1 MEKKKRLINRLRN
14 KYRLVIMNESTLEE
28 KASLTLSK
36 LNVFIVASSLVV
48 FFSGLLIVIFAY
60 TPLKEYI
67 PGCIDRDQSRLL
79 IELAMKTDSLEYVI
93 RANDVKLRNDL
104 NILRDRPDTSS
115 ADFTSLDS
123 TSAVS
128 QLDPSERELAL
139 REEVKPEDGYALRN
153 KSRNASPA
161 LAPFFTPLDGIVSAK
176 FDPLIDHLATD
187 IVSKSDQTVRAVL
200 DGTVVFCDWTSETG
214 HVIAIQHSNNL
225 LSIYKHN
232 SVLLKKVGNF
242 VDAGEAISIVGNS
255 GESSTGPHLHFE
267 LWHNGTALNAED
279 YIVFK

>member
-48 FFSGLLIVIFAY
+48 FFTGMLIVIFAY

-67 PGCIDRDQSRLL
+67 PGCVDRDQSRLL
-79 IELAMKTDSLEYVI
+79 IDLAMKADSLEYVI
-93 RANDVKLRNDL
+93 HANDLKLRNDL

-115 ADFTSLDS
+115 ADFNSLDS
-123 TSAVS
+123 ASAAS

-139 REEVKPEDGYALRN
+139 REEVKPEEDYALRG

-161 LAPFFTPLDGIVSAK
+161 LAPFFTPLDGMVSAK

>member
-79 IELAMKTDSLEYVI
+79 IDLAMKTDSLEYVI
-93 RANDVKLRNDL
+93 RANDLKLRNDL

-115 ADFTSLDS
+115 ADFTALDS
-123 TSAVS
+123 ASAVS
-128 QLDPSERELAL
+128 QLDPSDRELAL
-139 REEVKPEDGYALRN
+139 REEVKPEDGYALRG
-153 KSRNASPA
+153 KSRSASPA
-161 LAPFFTPLDGIVSAK
+161 LAPFFTPLDGMVSAK
-176 FDPLIDHLATD
+176 FNPLIDHLATD

-200 DGTVVFCDWTSETG
+200 DGTVVFSDWTSETG

-225 LSIYKHN
+225 LSVYKHN